1 MCIQKALGFSLVEA
15 MIVIAIM
22 GILAS
27 IAMPSYKSMIE
38 RYQLQKAVESLKS
51 DLQLARTE
59 AIKQSQDVIV
69 SRKTGVAGAWCYGL
83 ARKKTSSRTSCDCT
97 ETNIADADYCDIKIV
112 SGIDYS
118 TTNMEES
125 FRDNSTFSFRRGT
138 IGNDGVTFT
147 SIKYAIRVLFSDV
160 GRVRICTPNPLP
172 TGKIALPGTQSV
184 C

>member
-1 MCIQKALGFSLVEA
+1 MCMQKALGFSLVEA

-59 AIKQSQDVIV
+59 AIKQSEDVIV

-83 ARKKTSSRTSCDCT
+83 ARKKTSSRSSCDCA
-97 ETNIADADYCDIKIV
+97 ETNISDANYCDIKIV
-112 SGIDYS
+112 LGMDFS
-118 TTNMEES
+118 TTNMDS
-125 FRDNSTFSFRRGT
+125 ANGNSTFGFRRGT

-147 SIKYAIRVLFSDV
+147 SNKYAIRVLFSDV
-160 GRVRICTPNPLP
+160 GRVRVCTPNPLP